1 MFGRK
6 KNEDYDDYNEKYAS
20 KYDDDYIAP
29 SKEYRAECDH
39 SHEQSY
45 SNVNNVREC
54 DHSHEQTY
62 EDADYEQRSYDN
74 YASIESRFQPYLT
87 ANEHIL
93 WVGGHD
99 KQSPAAKD
107 DPTASRKG
115 AVIGLIIGI
124 ILTIVGAVTCVLS
137 LIGIV
142 VIIISALCLSGV
154 FDALYAITDIRVITL
169 QGGKVTNYHLRSLSN
184 VRYISQQGNIGYVTF
199 ENNSMRGPNGVPY
212 SCRIG
217 KVHDPARVSRILSDA
232 VRAANAPRNR

>member
-6 KNEDYDDYNEKYAS
+6 KNEDYDEYNEKYAS

-124 ILTIVGAVTCVLS
+124 ILTT
-137 LIGIV
+137 V
-142 VIIISALCLSGV
+142 V
-154 FDALYAITDIRVITL
+154 DALYAITDIRVIML

-199 ENNSMRGPNGVPY
+199 ENNSMRGPNGAPY

-232 VRAANAPRNR
+232 VRGANAPRNR